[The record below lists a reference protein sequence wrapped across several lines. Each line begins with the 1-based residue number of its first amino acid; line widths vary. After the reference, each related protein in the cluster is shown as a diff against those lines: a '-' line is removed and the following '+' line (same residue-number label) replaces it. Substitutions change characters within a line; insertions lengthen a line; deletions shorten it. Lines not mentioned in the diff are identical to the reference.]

1 MLQFLKFVLATLVG
15 LFLFFI
21 VSFFILVGIGS
32 AFSSEDKV
40 IVESN
45 SVLKLDLD
53 RPIKEVGV
61 ENPFSNLS
69 LPFAGNDETIGLKD
83 IREAITLAS
92 KDDNIKGIYLK
103 TQDPGAGW
111 ASLEEIRNE
120 LLEFKKSKK
129 FVYTYGEYLSLIHI

>member
-32 AFSSEDKV
+32 ALSSDDKV

-69 LPFAGNDETIGLKD
+69 IPFATNEETIGLKD

-111 ASLEEIRNE
+111 ASLEEIRNA
-120 LLEFKKSKK
+120 LLD
-129 FVYTYGEYLSLIHI
+129 YGVERSFGRL

>member
-32 AFSSEDKV
+32 ALSSDDKV

-69 LPFAGNDETIGLKD
+69 IPFATNEETIGLKD
-83 IREAITLAS
+83 IREAAGRDSQRLA
-92 KDDNIKGIYLK
+92 GIQKVEKVHLYLRRSLFRK
-103 TQDPGAGW
+103 RLLPGFPG
-111 ASLEEIRNE
+111 
-120 LLEFKKSKK
+120 
-129 FVYTYGEYLSLIHI
+129 